1 MSIAMLG
8 GLFSSI
14 KQIFMEI
21 FNFIPKII
29 YLLYASLACVIDV
42 LQLFFRKLA
51 GLDVYYV
58 DGNVRTGD
66 LVTNF
71 IGGILGFTSD
81 GFSYSALSTVFWAFV
96 VFGIIMVFMTT
107 FVAIIKSHYSYD
119 DKAAKGPMQYVY
131 TGVKAIINIA
141 AVPIIVFLGL
151 YVSQAI
157 LTALDSISS
166 TSSGT
171 VVAAFGETT
180 DSQGKTISV
189 ASRDLRST
197 KTLTGQTTY
206 VYYDVFG
213 YGSSITYS
221 ARTPSDVSESDLAL
235 TASANVTFSGSIFK
249 LAAFNGNRARSGEYS
264 VGGGFTGGGGAS
276 DSSGL
281 KLFQSATTDDKLADL
296 IDTAFASNLHLKDSY
311 TLTYGGDA
319 ISWIKYITGFRTR
332 KFNSFSKFNI
342 GLVWYYYDLWSFNFI
357 VGFAACIIC
366 TSLFLNI
373 IMGLIT
379 RIFMCIGLF
388 LVAPPL
394 FGLAPLDGGKAA
406 KNWQENFIK
415 QALMA
420 YGSVVGMNLF
430 LIILPFMNYIDFFNI
445 AIADLLAQTLI
456 IITGLVSIKA
466 FIAMLSGLIGAAD
479 ANATGNDIKTEVGQV
494 AGKAVGM
501 TVGAAKLAAKA
512 PIVAGKMG
520 VAAVK
525 GAVHA
530 GKTVGKA
537 AATAGTAIATGATAL
552 ATGATA
558 LWGTGQKAVTGMLK
572 KGAKANADRA
582 QQNLDNLQG
591 ADLQNRFIDHVGKKK
606 GWTANNLDETKFRKE
621 AKKFGLTDEQ
631 ANTAWDSAK
640 SAAYWQRATGHGGA
654 AIDTNAMRTEM
665 LTRDKNYAT
674 QHKATKG
681 FNDAEV
687 VKRTTNYTNTIHKE
701 TNNEARFSRW
711 NANSY
716 NATRATARATGA
728 VGKTT
733 GALGKSTGESAVD
746 FAVGAK
752 NKKTGKRDGGVW
764 GNIIK
769 PGSEYAF
776 NPAKNF
782 MHGVEHEPPKKGE
795 SPWKHAK
802 SGYGATSGK

>member
-319 ISWIKYITGFRTR
+319 ISWIKYITGFRTQ

-479 ANATGNDIKTEVGQV
+479 ANATGNDIKTEGGQG

-501 TVGAAKLAAKA
+501 TGGAAKLAAKA
-512 PIVAGKMG
+512 PIVAARGLQ
-520 VAAVK
+520 A
-525 GAVHA
+525 
-530 GKTVGKA
+530 
-537 AATAGTAIATGATAL
+537 AGTAAYRGVRTGISAAKTAGH
-552 ATGATA
+552 AVAGAA
-558 LWGTGQKAVTGMLK
+558 SKVGAGFSGMLK
-572 KGAKANADRA
+572 KGQDRKANKAMEKEGKLQTADRQNKVLQSFAGKRVDSIDQAGFMAAATA
-582 QQNLDNLQG
+582 QGLSSDEAARTWTSVSSYLHTRRLVDPTSSFKVDGDDG
-591 ADLQNRFIDHVGKKK
+591 ASRYLELGDKNYKKQK
-606 GWTANNLDETKFRKE
+606 KATGNFNAGVVTAQSNYNTTAFNYHADKSIKLATFQ
-621 AKKFGLTDEQ
+621 TN
-631 ANTAWDSAK
+631 ANTAASNRFRDTK
-640 SAAYWQRATGHGGA
+640 
-654 AIDTNAMRTEM
+654 TNARRT
-665 LTRDKNYAT
+665 AG
-674 QHKATKG
+674 H
-681 FNDAEV
+681 
-687 VKRTTNYTNTIHKE
+687 
-701 TNNEARFSRW
+701 
-711 NANSY
+711 
-716 NATRATARATGA
+716 
-728 VGKTT
+728 
-733 GALGKSTGESAVD
+733 AVD
-746 FAVGAK
+746 FAVGSVK
-752 NKKTGKRDGGVW
+752 KDKKTGKVVTDKDGKPVRTGGVW

-782 MHGVEHEPPKKGE
+782 MTGVEHEPPKKGE

>member
-1 MSIAMLG
+1 MSFAMLG

-21 FNFIPKII
+21 FNYIPKII
-29 YLLYASLACVIDV
+29 YLLYASLASVIDI

-81 GFSYSALSTVFWAFV
+81 GFSYSALTTVFWSFV
-96 VFGIIMVFMTT
+96 VFGIIMAFVTT

-141 AVPIIVFLGL
+141 VVPIIVFLGL
-151 YVSQAI
+151 YVSQAL

-180 DSQGKTISV
+180 NSEGKSISV

-206 VYYDVFG
+206 VYYDLFG

-221 ARTPSDVSESDLAL
+221 SKTPANVSETTLAQC
-235 TASANVTFSGSIFK
+235 ASANVTFSGSIFK
-249 LAAFNGNRARSGEYS
+249 LAAFNGNRVRTGEYE
-264 VGGGFTGGGGAS
+264 VGGAWTGGGG

-281 KLFQSATTDDKLADL
+281 KLFQNATNEDDLADL
-296 IDTAFASNLHLKDSY
+296 VDIAFASNLHLKDSY
-311 TLTYGGDA
+311 SLKYGGDGIDA
-319 ISWIKYITGFRTR
+319 IKYIKGFRAL

-357 VGFAACIIC
+357 VGFAACIVC
-366 TSLFLNI
+366 TSLFINI

-394 FGLAPLDGGKAA
+394 FGLAPIDGGKAA

-420 YGSVVGMNLF
+420 YGAVVGMNLM
-430 LIILPFMNYIDFFNI
+430 LIILPFMNNIDFFNI
-445 AIADLLAQTLI
+445 AIADLFAQSLI

-479 ANATGNDIKTEVGQV
+479 ANATGEGVAADVGRV
-494 AGKAVGM
+494 AGKAVRM
-501 TVGAAKLAAKA
+501 TTGAAKLAAKA
-512 PIVAGKMG
+512 PIVAGKMAVGAGMAAYRG
-520 VAAVK
+520 VRTGISAVK
-525 GAVHA
+525 TAGHAIGLAGA
-530 GKTVGKA
+530 KVGKFGA
-537 AATAGTAIATGATAL
+537 GILKKNAERKEIKADKNLNQLKRAQKQDDVLQQLGTMRAGRIDRATFDRIATA
-552 ATGATA
+552 
-558 LWGTGQKAVTGMLK
+558 QGMSK
-572 KGAKANADRA
+572 RE
-582 QQNLDNLQG
+582 
-591 ADLQNRFIDHVGKKK
+591 R
-606 GWTANNLDETKFRKE
+606 
-621 AKKFGLTDEQ
+621 
-631 ANTAWDSAK
+631 
-640 SAAYWQRATGHGGA
+640 
-654 AIDTNAMRTEM
+654 NAMWTSVSSA
-665 LTRDKNYAT
+665 LHT
-674 QHKATKG
+674 QRLRG
-681 FNDAEV
+681 
-687 VKRTTNYTNTIHKE
+687 
-701 TNNEARFSRW
+701 
-711 NANSY
+711 
-716 NATRATARATGA
+716 
-728 VGKTT
+728 
-733 GALGKSTGESAVD
+733 
-746 FAVGAK
+746 GAK
-752 NKKTGKRDGGVW
+752 NKFDVTLGRDSLAAYDKNYKAQRTATGDFDRTKTAAELTRLKGKKTSARNSRVKLATFQTNASNYATERVKGVKRNASNTASHAVDLARGKKNKDGKRTGGVW
-764 GNIIK
+764 GHILK

-776 NPAKNF
+776 NPLKNF
-782 MHGVEHEPPKKGE
+782 ATGMTNPNEGKGKNLKDGFMEGVVPPKK
-795 SPWKHAK
+795 P
-802 SGYGATSGK
+802 

>member
-58 DGNVRTGD
+58 DGNARTGD

-81 GFSYSALSTVFWAFV
+81 GFSYSALSTVFWAFI
-96 VFGIIMVFMTT
+96 VFGIIMVFITT

-171 VVAAFGETT
+171 IVAAFGETT

-221 ARTPSDVSESDLAL
+221 GKTPAEVSEDDLAL

-276 DSSGL
+276 DGSGL
-281 KLFQSATTDDKLADL
+281 KLFQSATTDDQLADL
-296 IDTAFASNLHLKDSY
+296 IDTAFSSNLHLKDSY
-311 TLTYGGDA
+311 DLVYRGDGIDA
-319 ISWIKYITGFRTR
+319 IKYIKGFRTL

-357 VGFAACIIC
+357 VGFAACIMC

-406 KNWQENFIK
+406 KSWQENFIK

-420 YGSVVGMNLF
+420 YGAVVGMNLF
-430 LIILPFMNYIDFFNI
+430 LIILPFINNIDFFNI

-456 IITGLVSIKA
+456 IITGLVSIKS
-466 FIAMLSGLIGAAD
+466 FIAMLSVLINAEN
-479 ANATGNDIKTEVGQV
+479 ANSTGNDIKSEVGKV

-501 TVGAAKLAAKA
+501 TVGAAKLAATA
-512 PIVAGKMG
+512 PIK
-520 VAAVK
+520 AVK
-525 GAVHA
+525 GGIAAGKAVVHGA
-530 GKTVGKA
+530 KTVGKA

-552 ATGATA
+552 ATGVTA

-572 KGAKANADRA
+572 KGAKANAGRA
-582 QQNLDNLQG
+582 AQNAENLQN
-591 ADLQNRFIDHVGKKK
+591 ANDQNEFLRMASSSIGF
-606 GWTANNLDETKFRKE
+606 TANDLDETKFRQ
-621 AKKFGLTDEQ
+621 AATLHGLTDAQ
-631 ANTAWDSAK
+631 ADTAWESAR
-640 SAAYWQRATGHGGA
+640 SAADWQKANGHGDDKLDLA
-654 AIDTNAMRTEM
+654 AMQKEM
-665 LTRDKNYAT
+665 MIRDKNYAA

-681 FNDAEV
+681 FDAARV
-687 VKRTTNYTNTIHKE
+687 TAQTNKYESTFNRE
-701 TNNEARFSRW
+701 SANEARFRRW

-716 NATRATARATGA
+716 NGTRATARATGA

-733 GALGKSTGESAVD
+733 GALGKSTGDSAVD
-746 FAVGAK
+746 LAVGAK

-769 PGSEYAF
+769 PGAEYAF
-776 NPAKNF
+776 NPLGNL
-782 MHGVEHEPPKKGE
+782 MRGVEHEEAKKGE
-795 SPWKHAK
+795 SPWKHAQA
-802 SGYGATSGK
+802 GYKEGRGG